1 MNYGQLGEES
11 TQLLLNFQHTKGCS
25 RGAKNL
31 PSNIFRGG
39 MSKPGGQAGGP
50 QGGAG
55 QQGGNMRALSDKL
68 IEDLRQGKIR

>member
-1 MNYGQLGEES
+1 
-11 TQLLLNFQHTKGCS
+11 
-25 RGAKNL
+25 
-31 PSNIFRGG
+31 

-68 IEDLRQGKIR
+68 IEDLRQGKIRYSLSSTNKQIKDIYGCGCAQT

>member
-1 MNYGQLGEES
+1 
-11 TQLLLNFQHTKGCS
+11 
-25 RGAKNL
+25 
-31 PSNIFRGG
+31 
-39 MSKPGGQAGGP
+39 MSKPGGQAGGV

>member
-1 MNYGQLGEES
+1 MHQRITDQL
-11 TQLLLNFQHTKGCS
+11 F
-25 RGAKNL
+25 AD
-31 PSNIFRGG
+31 
-39 MSKPGGQAGGP
+39 MSKPGGQAGGV